1 MQTAM
6 IPQLWTQ
13 LNEED
18 WQKERKRIRA
28 LQDAHF
34 REKGDEKE

>member
-13 LNEED
+13 LSEED
-18 WQKERKRIRA
+18 WQKERKHIREI
-28 LQDAHF
+28 QDRHF

>member
-1 MQTAM
+1 M

-18 WQKERKRIRA
+18 WQKERKCIREI
-28 LQDAHF
+28 QDRHF